1 MEQESENKK
10 NKRFAVEGISG
21 NVLSI
26 ADLDILNISI
36 DGAAIETPR
45 RLELNRE
52 YTFKITSRDNIL
64 HLKGRVVWAMLI
76 SREEKASNKITPVYR
91 VGIKFSET
99 LNEKANML
107 VNFIEEHK
115 IKALEHRLVG
125 MRFKI
130 ADSDDIKLQY
140 PYGYKVNKISLSGML
155 IKTEYPLDL
164 NSSYSI
170 ELFIGARQLNIVGK
184 VANCEKNDS
193 EKGLSYDIDI
203 EFVMMLDEDS
213 EVLKDFLQTLN

>member
-1 MEQESENKK
+1 MEQESENRKS
-10 NKRFAVEGISG
+10 KRYTVDGISG
-21 NVLSI
+21 NVLNI

-52 YTFKITSRDNIL
+52 YTFKIISLDSIL
-64 HLKGRVVWAMLI
+64 HLKGRVVWALLI
-76 SREEKASNKITPVYR
+76 SREEKASSKIIPVYR

-99 LNEKANML
+99 LNEKANIL
-107 VNFIEEHK
+107 LNFIEEHK

-130 ADSDDIKLQY
+130 AESADIKLQY

-170 ELFIGARQLNIVGK
+170 ELFIRDRQLNVVGK

-193 EKGLSYDIDI
+193 EKGPSYDIGI
-203 EFVMMLDEDS
+203 EFVMMLDEDID
-213 EVLKDFLQTLN
+213 VLKDFLQTLN

>member
-1 MEQESENKK
+1 MEQESENRKYQ
-10 NKRFAVEGISG
+10 RYDVEGING
-21 NVLSI
+21 NVLNI
-26 ADLDILNISI
+26 AALDILNISI

-52 YTFKITSRDNIL
+52 YAFKITSGNDIL
-64 HLKGRVVWAMLI
+64 HLKGRVVWALLI
-76 SREEKASNKITPVYR
+76 SREDKASSKITPVYR

-107 VNFIEEHK
+107 LNFIEEHK

-130 ADSDDIKLQY
+130 AESDDIKLQY

-155 IKTEYPLDL
+155 IKTEHPLDL
-164 NSSYSI
+164 HSSYPI
-170 ELFIGARQLNIVGK
+170 ELFIRDRKLNVLGK
-184 VANCEKNDS
+184 VSNCERNDS
-193 EKGLSYDIDI
+193 EKGMLYDIGI
-203 EFVMMLDEDS
+203 EFLMMQDEDM
-213 EVLKDFLQTLN
+213 EILKDFLQTLN